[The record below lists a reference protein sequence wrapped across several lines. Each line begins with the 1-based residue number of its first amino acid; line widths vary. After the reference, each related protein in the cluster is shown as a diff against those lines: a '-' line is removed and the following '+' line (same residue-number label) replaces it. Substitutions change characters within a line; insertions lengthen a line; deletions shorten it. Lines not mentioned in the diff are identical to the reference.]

1 MLDSARLAAMKQ
13 KDMRTALMEIPGV
26 MVIGEEITYRGKKLH
41 LVLNDFP
48 EEFDRIMMMN
58 PEQFLSISLLDE
70 RMSYFYFGQEAPD
83 GALIFTENFDYRPER
98 LKQRGLSVFRPLGY
112 QKPVDFY
119 IPRYDVD
126 SGPSGHGRFDGYT
139 SHRLLES

>member
-1 MLDSARLAAMKQ
+1 MKQ

-70 RMSYFYFGQEAPD
+70 RMSYFYFGQEAPNET
-83 GALIFTENFDYRPER
+83 LKLKKNLHYRQKR
-98 LKQRGLSVFRPLGY
+98 IKQKGLN
-112 QKPVDFY
+112 
-119 IPRYDVD
+119 
-126 SGPSGHGRFDGYT
+126 
-139 SHRLLES
+139 

>member
-26 MVIGEEITYRGKKLH
+26 MVIGEEITYRGKKLY

-58 PEQFLSISLLDE
+58 PEQFLSISLLT
-70 RMSYFYFGQEAPD
+70 SS
-83 GALIFTENFDYRPER
+83 L
-98 LKQRGLSVFRPLGY
+98 
-112 QKPVDFY
+112 QKPLFY
-119 IPRYDVD
+119 NYLINRI
-126 SGPSGHGRFDGYT
+126 
-139 SHRLLES
+139 L